1 MGDAQNPVSAAL
13 VEIVSTAN
21 LSAFVLLLQAIEG
34 EEDSTDLAAT
44 RAASGIRASLAR
56 YDFTRSDAC
65 WMFLATVEAAPAGYA
80 SAVRIPKADAR
91 AGFLF
96 VDELYV
102 LRPFRRAGIA
112 RTLLEYIER
121 FALDLGLAGVR
132 LLVRPEN
139 AVARNLYRNS
149 GYAESPTIFCEKR
162 F

>member
-1 MGDAQNPVSAAL
+1 MSAAL
-13 VEIVSTAN
+13 VETVSTAN

-34 EEDSTDLAAT
+34 EDASSDLAAKH
-44 RAASGIRASLAR
+44 AASGIRASLAR
-56 YDFTRSDAC
+56 YNFTRSDAC
-65 WMFLATVEAAPAGYA
+65 WMLLATIEDAPAGYA

-102 LRPFRRAGIA
+102 LRRFRRAGIA
-112 RTLLEYIER
+112 RRLLEYIER

-139 AVARNLYRNS
+139 AAARSLYRLS

>member
-1 MGDAQNPVSAAL
+1 VSAAL
-13 VEIVSTAN
+13 VETVSTAN
-21 LSAFVLLLQAIEG
+21 LSSFVLLLQAIER
-34 EEDSTDLAAT
+34 EIATSDLAAE

-56 YDFTRSDAC
+56 YDFTRSDSC
-65 WMFLATVEAAPAGYA
+65 WMLLATVEAAPAGYA

-112 RTLLEYIER
+112 RVLLDYVER
-121 FALDLGLAGVR
+121 FALGLGLAGVR
-132 LLVRPEN
+132 LFVRPEN
-139 AVARNLYRNS
+139 AAARSLYRVS

>member
-1 MGDAQNPVSAAL
+1 MSLALVETVSAA
-13 VEIVSTAN
+13 N
-21 LSAFVLLLQAIEG
+21 LSSFVLLLQAIEG
-34 EEDSTDLAAT
+34 EGASSDLSANH
-44 RAASGIRASLAR
+44 AASGIRASLAR
-56 YDFTRSDAC
+56 YDFIRSDSC
-65 WMFLATVEAAPAGYA
+65 WMLLATAESAPAGYA
-80 SAVRIPKADAR
+80 SVVRIPKADAR

-102 LRPFRRAGIA
+102 LRSFRRAGIA
-112 RTLLEYIER
+112 RALLEYIER

-139 AVARNLYRNS
+139 TAARSLYRVS